1 MKTYATE
8 IADGFEIDGRPFYEE
23 KETCYCDECR
33 AEFPSSKLKRSE
45 KVSMDLCAECWDL
58 VKAEC
63 EANEETDFK

>member
-8 IADGFEIDGRPFYEE
+8 IADGFEIDGRGFFNEV
-23 KETCYCDECR
+23 ETCYCDECR
-33 AEFPSSKLKRSE
+33 AEFPASKLKRSE

-63 EANEETDFK
+63 EANGETDFN